1 MIRLVV
7 FEEFKI
13 IGGVNHRDL
22 WYIHKMDLVCSGVDL
37 LKGRRIQL
45 PPLTPPA
52 HR

>member
-22 WYIHKMDLVCSGVDL
+22 CVVLVGVEVAF
-37 LKGRRIQL
+37 IFENYF
-45 PPLTPPA
+45 LT
-52 HR
+52 

>member
-22 WYIHKMDLVCSGVDL
+22 WVEARLLTEIAFGVFLHQSRL
-37 LKGRRIQL
+37 LKMS
-45 PPLTPPA
+45 LTL
-52 HR
+52 